1 MKQLL
6 ALFVIIL
13 ATPSLW
19 AAKTNDSQNDFE
31 RGIESV
37 VRNKYFYKKNK
48 IEVGALAGVMPYDS
62 VVNHYLVGG
71 KATWH
76 LTDHFGWEI
85 ADVQLGLPS
94 ITSDIKDKVT
104 AKSLS
109 NVQFSEISLLA
120 TTNLLVSPIYGKVRF
135 FGNQVLYFDIYAV
148 VGAGM
153 ASTKTIKLSSSA
165 PTETTLRSG
174 MEPVFDFGIG
184 FKIFANDAMSLIID
198 LRDYVT
204 FAEVYSSKK
213 PRSNFSVLAGL
224 SFFLPTF

>member
-6 ALFVIIL
+6 ALIL
-13 ATPSLW
+13 LIVTTPTLW
-19 AAKTNDSQNDFE
+19 AAKTKSNDSQSDFE
-31 RGIESV
+31 RGIEAV

-62 VVNHYLVGG
+62 VVNHVLVGG

-104 AKSLS
+104 AKSLT
-109 NVQFSEISLLA
+109 NVQFSEITLLA

-135 FGNQVLYFDIYAV
+135 FGNQVLYFDI
-148 VGAGM
+148 
-153 ASTKTIKLSSSA
+153 
-165 PTETTLRSG
+165 
-174 MEPVFDFGIG
+174 
-184 FKIFANDAMSLIID
+184 
-198 LRDYVT
+198 
-204 FAEVYSSKK
+204 
-213 PRSNFSVLAGL
+213 
-224 SFFLPTF
+224 